1 MSVHLGSALR
11 ASKAAKCE
19 KQRSRSARGYDVVLQ
34 ATCRGACSRRKWRV
48 VQTTQVAVRFAR
60 CAERACL
67 AGERETVEGGLES
80 RQGDLSSGR
89 RTTCKVACTQV
100 VACNVRGSWA
110 WAVYTGR
117 RVQCAGVLGPGR
129 ARCALGLLVDS
140 SAACWRAQAGW
151 RHKVVLGRHA
161 LVRARR
167 FAEVL
172 GRKSFPVLEK
182 LRVANAELQKSSLP
196 GAVECAV
203 WAHNLKDGAR
213 GPGVPTRSGL
223 RTA

>member
-1 MSVHLGSALR
+1 MRGVALSVHLGSALR

-110 WAVYTGR
+110 WA
-117 RVQCAGVLGPGR
+117 RVHRSSRAMCGGSWAWARALRAGLACRFERCVLACAG
-129 ARCALGLLVDS
+129 
-140 SAACWRAQAGW
+140 WM
-151 RHKVVLGRHA
+151 
-161 LVRARR
+161 
-167 FAEVL
+167 E
-172 GRKSFPVLEK
+172 
-182 LRVANAELQKSSLP
+182 
-196 GAVECAV
+196 
-203 WAHNLKDGAR
+203 
-213 GPGVPTRSGL
+213 T
-223 RTA
+223 